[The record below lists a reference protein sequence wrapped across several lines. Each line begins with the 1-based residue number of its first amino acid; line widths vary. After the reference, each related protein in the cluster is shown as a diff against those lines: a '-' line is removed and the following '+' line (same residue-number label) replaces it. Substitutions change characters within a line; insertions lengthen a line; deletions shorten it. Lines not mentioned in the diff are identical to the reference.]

1 MQAIL
6 WDTGQMER
14 YGIDCM
20 TRSYFAGCQGLI
32 GVILVYDKG
41 DLESLNSLKDW
52 ITAAREYNSSSG
64 SSAIFSL
71 WGNDTG
77 NEENPVEEYAARD
90 FAARYGISPK
100 LIFTVNGS
108 TGDNLVDCFQ
118 TVVDALHLT
127 DTSPRRAEESY
138 GDIVELQKPI
148 CDPPQ
153 SKWTKCMGKCYG

>member
-1 MQAIL
+1 
-6 WDTGQMER
+6 MER

-64 SSAIFSL
+64 SSTIFSL